1 MANVQRIFVFVLFW
15 FGFASSMKR
24 IVCIYNF
31 VTVAFFY
38 IGVQLFPKLMIIK
51 IVLIR
56 IYIKKVFFIRYRY
69 NYIYNIYIYTIY
81 IDIYTIYI
89 DIYTIYI
96 DIYTIYIYICKL

>member
-69 NYIYNIYIYTIY
+69 NYIYNIYRYIYNIY
-81 IDIYTIYI
+81 RYIYNIYRY
-89 DIYTIYI
+89 IYNIYR
-96 DIYTIYIYICKL
+96 YICKL

>member
-1 MANVQRIFVFVLFW
+1 MSNAYLFLSC

-56 IYIKKVFFIRYRY
+56 IYIKKGLFH
-69 NYIYNIYIYTIY
+69 TI
-81 IDIYTIYI
+81 
-89 DIYTIYI
+89 
-96 DIYTIYIYICKL
+96 

>member
-15 FGFASSMKR
+15 FSFASSMKR
-24 IVCIYNF
+24 IVCIYNS
-31 VTVAFFY
+31 VTIAFFY

-69 NYIYNIYIYTIY
+69 NYIY
-81 IDIYTIYI
+81 
-89 DIYTIYI
+89 
-96 DIYTIYIYICKL
+96 IYIYIYLYIYIYANCNHHPFSS